1 MDKEFQTSFI
11 PKKPLV
17 EERASTRRPVG
28 LLNFIV
34 TIIFIGSIVAAGGAY
49 AYELSLKKSVAD
61 MDAQLGLAREHF
73 DDAAITEMQ
82 NLDKRLRASDQI
94 LSSHIMI
101 SPIFMALQSLTLKT
115 VSYTRFDY
123 KINTDAGKT
132 KVEITMSGKATSY
145 EAIALQSDSLAQNKY
160 IKDPVFSNLNLDEKG
175 RVTFDLS
182 FIVDPTF
189 INYKDTLNREG
200 EVMDRATLPV
210 GDVTENLIDTGIQ
223 NIGGTTSGS
232 TGNTNNDLGVP
243 LPGNLGGQ

>member
-11 PKKPLV
+11 PKKPIV
-17 EERASTRRPVG
+17 EERVSTRRPVG

-49 AYELSLKKSVAD
+49 AYELSLKKSVSD
-61 MDAQLGLAREHF
+61 MDAQLVLAREHF

-82 NLDKRLRASDQI
+82 NLDKRLHASDQI

-115 VSYTRFDY
+115 VSFTRFDY
-123 KINTDAGKT
+123 KINTDTGKT

-200 EVMDRATLPV
+200 ETIDLETLPQ
-210 GDVTENLIDTGIQ
+210 GDVTETPFDTAS
-223 NIGGTTSGS
+223 TSSPQATGGS
-232 TGNTNNDLGVP
+232 TGPINDLGVP
-243 LPGNLGGQ
+243 LPDNFGTTD